1 MTIDFRKVLE
11 RKNVQMNID
20 KLAALYPTEKIM
32 LYGASD
38 FSKLLLDSYDF
49 SKFSIVGIADTKFA
63 DDFDGEFCG
72 FPKYSPF
79 DLLENEFDVILL
91 LEYDA
96 KPHKTYIKKLFE
108 GEDTKFEIKQIV
120 KFNLIDYLKYIF
132 LG

>member
-20 KLAALYPTEKIM
+20 KLAELYPSEKIM

-38 FSKLLLDSYDF
+38 FSKLLLGSYDF
-49 SKFSIVGIADTKFA
+49 SKLNIVGIADTKFA

-72 FPKYSPF
+72 FTKYSPF
-79 DLLENEFDVILL
+79 DLLENDFDIILL
-91 LEYDA
+91 LDYNA
-96 KPHKTYIKKLFE
+96 KPHKAYIKKLFE
-108 GEDTKFEIKQIV
+108 GEEAKFGIRQIV
-120 KFNLIDYLKYIF
+120 KFNLIDYAKYIF